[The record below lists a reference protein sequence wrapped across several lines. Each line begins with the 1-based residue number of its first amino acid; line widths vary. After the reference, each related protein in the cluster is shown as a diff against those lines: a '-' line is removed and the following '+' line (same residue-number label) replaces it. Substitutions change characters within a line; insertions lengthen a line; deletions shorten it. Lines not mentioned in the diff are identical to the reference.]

1 MKARVMGCAPFE
13 GKTMKRSTAKK
24 KPVVVVTKVSPAPSV
39 RVRTSIKA
47 GDLYLHNP
55 RGSNDRLNSP

>member
-1 MKARVMGCAPFE
+1 
-13 GKTMKRSTAKK
+13 MKRSTAKK